1 MLEKIQKGK
10 LLERVK
16 KLFDDA
22 LSNDSNWQVS
32 AKESFEF
39 RDGHGQWNKLERD
52 ILEEERRPALTLNV
66 IKAHVDLIMGL
77 NEDIKK
83 RFVCT
88 PVSPEDSFLCE
99 IINNVI
105 YWLYQRYDWES
116 EEDNAYESALIS
128 GRGWVAIDF
137 DIDERKLDEIKI
149 TQSSIPI
156 HEVRFDPASR
166 KRDLSDASYIVW
178 DRWLSLEDFA
188 VKYPNQY
195 QRVEQAFDDGVWP
208 RMDYDLSEESG
219 NLGNDIND
227 ESDYSDELDIGYFD
241 SKKRQ
246 IRVCHMEYWKY
257 VKKYF
262 YWDLEKKKW
271 LDGGYD
277 LNELKMM
284 FEQTYPG
291 KELAYETS
299 MQKEVWWLQFHG
311 HDILIH
317 AKSPLEYP
325 GFSIVS
331 CFLYQDVSRR
341 SQRHFGIVELMK
353 DAQKE
358 INKRSSQ
365 VLNLLNQQVQPGL
378 YAETQAFINADQAE
392 QSLKEAGSITWLKDG
407 AISQNRFQERGIPQF
422 QSAVLQMGEY
432 SREMIRH
439 ITGINPDLLGMNDKR
454 KEAGIVVQLRQQQ
467 GMAILKPVFKAYSE
481 MKRQLFERQVRII
494 MSHMPAHQIKKILGE
509 GDRYKIKGD
518 VIIEDTATGLS
529 CNLRDIANAA
539 YDVDAEPENNSM
551 TANALEMSTLLEMQQ
566 QGIPVDPKVVIS
578 KTNLPVTEKV
588 QWLKY
593 IEEQQNAASEQAQSE
608 IQMQQEIE
616 MKKHEREMFK
626 LETDRRIS
634 IAKVKLQEEKD
645 HLKAAIDEEKMD
657 LEAAKLSSTNQ
668 LKLMQMLMQAKLGNQ
683 EEERKAVEMVLDADH
698 DRKRLLLDTVEV
710 MAMASMQGKELE
722 VKAVMDM
729 YKEAMKAKTLTKNE
743 ELKFLGKVMEMMVK
757 SDIEKTKAK
766 EGAKVNDGKTGTKI
780 KSV

>member
-16 KLFDDA
+16 TLFDDA
-22 LSNDSNWQVS
+22 VASDSQWQVA
-32 AKESFEF
+32 AKESFDF
-39 RDGHGQWNKLERD
+39 RDGHGQWNKLERE

-128 GRGWVAIDF
+128 GRGWVAVDF
-137 DIDERKLDEIKI
+137 DIDEHKLDEIKI
-149 TQSSIPI
+149 TQTSIPI

-188 VKYPNQY
+188 VKFPKHY
-195 QRVEQAFDDGVWP
+195 RKVEQAFDDGVWP
-208 RMDYDLSEESG
+208 RMDYDLSAESG
-219 NLGNDIND
+219 NMGDDLND
-227 ESDYSDELDIGYFD
+227 ESDYSDELDISYFD

-246 IRVCHMEYWKY
+246 VRVCHMEYWKY

-262 YWDLEKKKW
+262 YWDLDKKKW
-271 LDGGYD
+271 LDGGTD
-277 LNELKMM
+277 LVKLKSM
-284 FEQTYPG
+284 FAETYPG
-291 KELAYETS
+291 KEMAYETS

-325 GFSIVS
+325 GFSLVS

-365 VLNLLNQQVQPGL
+365 VLNLLNAQVQPGL
-378 YAETQAFINADQAE
+378 YAETRAFVNEDQAE
-392 QSLKEAGSITWLKDG
+392 QSLKEAGSITWLQDG
-407 AISQNRFQERGIPQF
+407 AISQQRFQERGIPQF
-422 QSAVLQMGEY
+422 QTAILQMGEY

-494 MSHMPAHQIKKILGE
+494 MAHMPAHQIKKILGE

-518 VIIEDTATGLS
+518 VIIEDTSTGLS
-529 CNLRDIANAA
+529 CNLRDLANAA
-539 YDVDAEPENNSM
+539 YDIDAEPENNSM

-593 IEEQQNAASEQAQSE
+593 IEDQQKNAAQQAESEM
-608 IQMQQEIE
+608 QMQQQVEQQ
-616 MKKHEREMFK
+616 KHEREMFK

-645 HLKAAIDEEKMD
+645 HLSAAIDEERMD

-668 LKLMQMLMQAKLGNQ
+668 LKLMQILMQAKLGNQ
-683 EEERKAVEMVLDADH
+683 EEERKAIEMVLDADH

-729 YKEAMKAKTLTKNE
+729 YKEAIKAKTLSKNE

-766 EGAKVNDGKTGTKI
+766 EGGKVTSGKTGKET
-780 KSV
+780 